1 MPVEKKRKEEQSEE
15 QAQGE
20 FDSYGDEETGELNE
34 ESKEDSSEDELN
46 SAVVNIPL
54 DDMHYDAHPPPP
66 SHNKNFKGNL
76 LSSARQLDLK
86 YPGGQKI
93 NSQPMHYSMMYH
105 LAYVMSR

>member
-54 DDMHYDAHPPPP
+54 DDMLDDALPPL
-66 SHNKNFKGNL
+66 SQQDFKGNL
-76 LSSARQLDLK
+76 LSSARQLGLE

>member
-1 MPVEKKRKEEQSEE
+1 MALLQSTKLLMPVEKKRKEEQSEE

-54 DDMHYDAHPPPP
+54 DDMLDAHTPPLTT
-66 SHNKNFKGNL
+66 KF
-76 LSSARQLDLK
+76 
-86 YPGGQKI
+86 
-93 NSQPMHYSMMYH
+93 
-105 LAYVMSR
+105 